1 MCMIYS
7 LGNVSGGHFNPAVT
21 LGVVSSGR
29 GVCARSDGALYV
41 ASQLLGGLAAGLLYA
56 AFHAAGPNKDVTF
69 GLAPGEGFGRSA
81 AGAAELLFT
90 SVLTYVVLTC
100 ATTATPP
107 SWITKQNNY
116 FALAIGSAVT
126 AGGVA
131 VGTIS
136 GGELNPAVSL
146 GMTVAN
152 AVHHGTAPPPSAA
165 NFLLFSA
172 FELAGGLIAAV
183 AFRLTHAAEYR
194 EESIS
199 K

>member
-41 ASQLLGGLAAGLLYA
+41 ASQLCGGLTAGLLYA

-69 GLAPGEGFGRSA
+69 GLAPGKGFGRSA

-116 FALAIGSAVT
+116 FAVAIGSV
-126 AGGVA
+126 
-131 VGTIS
+131 S